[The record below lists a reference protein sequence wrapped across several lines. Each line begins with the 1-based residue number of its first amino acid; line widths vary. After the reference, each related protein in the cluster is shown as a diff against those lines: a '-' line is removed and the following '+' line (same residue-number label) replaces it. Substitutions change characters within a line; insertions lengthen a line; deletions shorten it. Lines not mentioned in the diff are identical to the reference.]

1 VNKLELEIDGMSC
14 NHCVAAVSEALGEL
28 PGVSVDS
35 VRIGSAEVSYQPDQ
49 VSPEQIVLAIEDVG
63 YSAQAKG

>member
-1 VNKLELEIDGMSC
+1 MVEM
-14 NHCVAAVSEALGEL
+14 HVQRSERQLVVLVIGGGKALGEL

-49 VSPEQIVLAIEDVG
+49 VSPEQIVLTIEDVG

>member
-1 VNKLELEIDGMSC
+1 MNKLELEIEGMSC
-14 NHCVAAVSEALGEL
+14 NHCVAAVSDALGGL
-28 PGVSVDS
+28 PGVSVDN
-35 VRIGSAEVSYQPDQ
+35 VRIGSAEVSYQPDR

>member
-1 VNKLELEIDGMSC
+1 MNKLELEIDGMSC

-35 VRIGSAEVSYQPDQ
+35 VRSGSAEVSYQPDQ